1 MNFSTDSLSSANI
14 NGLSQDQIP
23 LLQQQY
29 GKNIFEASKQFRLF
43 RVLKDILLEPM
54 FLLLVIA
61 SCLYFILGDK
71 NEGIM
76 MAIAII
82 IVTTI
87 SIYQEVKSSLALKSL
102 QQYTE
107 PRITVIRGG
116 KEEIIMT
123 EELVPGDV
131 LLLAEGM
138 KVPADAVIITSN
150 DLAINESIITGESLP
165 VEKNNAER
173 KNKLY
178 QGSTINSGNVRP
190 ASLKPGKTLYLGRL
204 ASQCQNT
211 MPPKHC
217 CRPT

>member
-123 EELVPGDV
+123 EE
-131 LLLAEGM
+131 
-138 KVPADAVIITSN
+138 
-150 DLAINESIITGESLP
+150 
-165 VEKNNAER
+165 
-173 KNKLY
+173 
-178 QGSTINSGNVRP
+178 
-190 ASLKPGKTLYLGRL
+190 
-204 ASQCQNT
+204 
-211 MPPKHC
+211 
-217 CRPT
+217 